1 MGTVIAFP
9 HDRRV
14 GRIKGLNAQSEPADV
29 VILPVVRIERAAASS
44 DVSKS
49 GTRVALGRRRKR
61 RATNS
66 YTAAT
71 K

>member
-14 GRIKGLNAQSEPADV
+14 GRIKGLNAQIEPADV
-29 VILPVVRIERAAASS
+29 IILPVVRIERAAMPS
-44 DVSKS
+44 DAGKS
-49 GTRVALGRRRKR
+49 GTRTAPGRRRKR

-66 YTAAT
+66 
-71 K
+71 